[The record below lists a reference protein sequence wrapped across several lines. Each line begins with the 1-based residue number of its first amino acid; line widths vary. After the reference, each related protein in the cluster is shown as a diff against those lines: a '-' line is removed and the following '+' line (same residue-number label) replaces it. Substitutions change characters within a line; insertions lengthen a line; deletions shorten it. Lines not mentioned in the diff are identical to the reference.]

1 MAKLESGR
9 LGLEIRFIELDTNN
23 WIQYEIRFL
32 YDDEPL
38 MADGPLKRENE
49 HWQKRSPGAFKANQ
63 YERDGFIPTLRR
75 ALETDE
81 VSSFTPIDPDVT
93 FVVYPRRV
101 FPLLSHIREPDLDDE
116 EVADRELV
124 REVAGGQLLSDVFTI
139 IFMVDVYN
147 YTGTWVYS
155 GQGPALILLTHRSEV
170 REFLNQLEAEYAEFC
185 ARWGV
190 SQA

>member
-32 YDDEPL
+32 YDDEPM

-124 REVAGGQLLSDVFTI
+124 REVTGGQLLSDVFTI